1 MPSRIAIWAQ
11 SPGMNMTHQVN
22 RRQKP
27 VWKQVRRPLPP
38 PGKPHSTKKGGKG
51 YDRKEQG
58 WKKEVPS
65 Q

>member
-1 MPSRIAIWAQ
+1 MP
-11 SPGMNMTHQVN
+11 HQVD

-38 PGKPHSTKKGGKG
+38 PGKPHSTKKGEKG
-51 YDRKEQG
+51 YDRKDRS
-58 WKKEVPS
+58 WKREITG